1 MSWTT
6 NNLSIQDGIAPWHT
20 AFYLTAGLLL
30 LESLVFGIFA
40 SGVEQPWNNQN
51 QDNAEI
57 NLEGCKKS
65 STQETN
71 AVPEENPILATKN
84 C

>member
-1 MSWTT
+1 M
-6 NNLSIQDGIAPWHT
+6 NFKFLSTKDGIAPWHI

-51 QDNAEI
+51 QDDNAEI

-65 STQETN
+65 TTQETN
-71 AVPEENPILATKN
+71 AETEEKPMLATEN